1 MHEKLAQLGRLLR
14 KNRVAVFLVS
24 CMSML
29 ILGITASAEG
39 NTTVGVSDFQQVISA
54 LTGQISVPTIVA
66 VIAAV
71 IGVTVGIAFMWWG
84 ARYASRKIMSALKR
98 GKTGA

>member
-1 MHEKLAQLGRLLR
+1 MHEKLAQLGKVLR
-14 KNRVAVFLVS
+14 KNRLAVFLVS
-24 CMSML
+24 CLSML
-29 ILGITASAEG
+29 VLGISAGAES
-39 NTTVGVSDFQQVISA
+39 TTVGVSDFQSVISA